1 MELNYLRSH
10 PYCVAVSGAVKY
22 IDEQGGCLG
31 TVQRLPQPDRA
42 DPRGSAGDGGYRC
55 VYYSEDTDLCWRFQ
69 GREAMKTPLG
79 KYRVHQQRPHYG
91 IGFAIG
97 MEPWI
102 SRRQ

>member
-1 MELNYLRSH
+1 VELNYLRSH

-55 VYYSEDTDLCWRFQ
+55 VYYSEDTDLCWSFQ

-79 KYRVHQQRPHYG
+79 KYRVYQQRPHYG